1 MQFPVFTWCPGT
13 KGLRL
18 SITSSLMRKNLRFE
32 EVPAE
37 PCTLTPLALKWQLS
51 TKLPYGFQNFH
62 IEPLFLPPLFSMAK
76 NVVGRKGMGYP
87 TQLEAW
93 LILSC
98 WRAWCNSI
106 CTVAHEAFLDLA
118 GGFQSGRT
126 RTTGPLRSLFHPFQ
140 HTNTRKAMQ
149 ALGELLIFPTGQWA
163 TVIPCCI
170 HWKGWNTFIFC
181 NPSGSNRLCPGIWL
195 HDA

>member
-18 SITSSLMRKNLRFE
+18 SITSSLMRKKLRSE

-37 PCTLTPLALKWQLS
+37 PRTLTPLALKWQLS

-87 TQLEAW
+87 TQLESLVNTLLLACVMQQY
-93 LILSC
+93 LHSC
-98 WRAWCNSI
+98 TRSLPWFSWRFSVWQNTNNRATEVS
-106 CTVAHEAFLDLA
+106 VPSLPAHKYKKSNA
-118 GGFQSGRT
+118 GTGRT
-126 RTTGPLRSLFHPFQ
+126 LDIS
-140 HTNTRKAMQ
+140 
-149 ALGELLIFPTGQWA
+149 TGQWA